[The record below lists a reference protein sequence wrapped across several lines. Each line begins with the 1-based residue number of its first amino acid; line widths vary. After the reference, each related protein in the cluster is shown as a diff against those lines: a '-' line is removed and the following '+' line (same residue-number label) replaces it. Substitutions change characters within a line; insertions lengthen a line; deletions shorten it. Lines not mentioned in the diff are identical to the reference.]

1 MLKPKSL
8 IDVNIFFTKT
18 LLDYGK
24 ALRQPQAEL
33 SQDIQHAYSNKLKL
47 IAEAEVGIG
56 KSYAY
61 LVPAVDLINEQKNR
75 F

>member
-1 MLKPKSL
+1 VLKLKSL

-18 LLDYGK
+18 LLDHGK

-33 SQDIQHAYSNKLKL
+33 SQDIQYAYSNKLKF

-56 KSYAY
+56 KSVNMF
-61 LVPAVDLINEQKNR
+61 LKQKCS